1 MALITYV
8 AEDNPTIL
16 HNLIES
22 LHELAAVQVNGFGA
36 TEAEAIEWLRRQ
48 GPRWHLAILD
58 LFLREGSGLGILASC
73 QSRMAH
79 QKMVVLTNYATPEIR
94 RRSVELGADAVFDK
108 SSELDGL
115 FAYCMARTADYEAAR
130 LVSAESLHVRGRPMG
145 AFTSETTAQLPG
157 SHDG

>member
-16 HNLIES
+16 RNLIES

-36 TEAEAIEWLRRQ
+36 TESEAVDWLARQ

-58 LFLREGSGLGILASC
+58 LFLREGSGLGILANY
-73 QSRMAH
+73 QSRLAH

-94 RRSVELGADAVFDK
+94 RRSAELGADAVFDK

-115 FAYCMARTADYEAAR
+115 FDYCMARTAEYEAECRR
-130 LVSAESLHVRGRPMG
+130 LAEAPSRSKSRSFSGCVAGDSSPAL
-145 AFTSETTAQLPG
+145 
-157 SHDG
+157 